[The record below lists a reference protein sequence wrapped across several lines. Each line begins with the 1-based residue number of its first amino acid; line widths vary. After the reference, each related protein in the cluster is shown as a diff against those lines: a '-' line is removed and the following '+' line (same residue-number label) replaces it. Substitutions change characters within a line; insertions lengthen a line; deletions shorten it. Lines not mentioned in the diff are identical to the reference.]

1 MSVTQTRMI
10 WVGACCTRGGNEK
23 YEQSSGILHCEVLGI
38 AGRTTLEWTIQNWYG
53 GLAEL
58 GKNGK
63 QWQAD
68 LNTVML
74 GTSDR
79 SI

>member
-1 MSVTQTRMI
+1 MSVKQTRI
-10 WVGACCTRGGNEK
+10 WMRACCTHGGNEK
-23 YEQSSGILHCEVLGI
+23 YEQSSGILHCKVLGV
-38 AGRTTLEWTIQNWYG
+38 AGRTILQWTIQNWYG

-58 GKNGK
+58 GKDGK

-68 LNTVML
+68 LNTIMI

-79 SI
+79 LM

>member
-1 MSVTQTRMI
+1 MEATRIMNRFL
-10 WVGACCTRGGNEK
+10 GYCTVK
-23 YEQSSGILHCEVLGI
+23 F
-38 AGRTTLEWTIQNWYG
+38 
-53 GLAEL
+53 LAEL

-68 LNTVML
+68 LNTVMM

-79 SI
+79 LI